1 MQKATAKDL
10 NRFNKNYATD
20 QRTCDR
26 FMQFLNGR
34 LQRTRQT
41 RLQLEEFWL
50 EYLRQ
55 WSCRLDDLGF
65 QGRSNLFIAEL
76 NNQVESSIEKMVGAL
91 FPNSDYL
98 KCIPMRDTDA
108 KTADKIKA
116 AVLYE
121 LEIKN
126 KLSSLHWDFE
136 RARVLF
142 GNGIY
147 KVGFERTMLDVFLR
161 GKDGKPRKTQVP
173 KWNGVRVSV
182 VDNFKFYVSPEL
194 LNIDEADLV
203 FEDRIYNI
211 EQAKR
216 DGIYVGLDQVPEIVH
231 DIDHQWVDAS
241 KLELMQISNVLQY
254 YTGCALFT
262 DVFCDFE
269 LTNGE
274 VVPVM
279 ATIANNR
286 KVVRL
291 IRNPFWFQKHPYLT
305 SKYVARPGN
314 PFYGLSLADKI
325 STQQDMINDLANQT
339 MDSLNFIVN
348 PIAIIDP
355 GLAGDINSMK
365 VMPGARWLGSPEGIQ
380 FSQFPDVSGSG
391 FRGMQ
396 EIRGQIA
403 QFSDN
408 SPGIAPQLQGK
419 ARSATQATIVSQN
432 VSSAQRAKGKV
443 EETEVLAP
451 LAKMTH
457 ILLQQFQ
464 TEAWQIRVQG
474 PDKGEWITMNVDPK
488 DIVGDVDF
496 AWQGVSESDRTAVR
510 SQQLL
515 AAYNLAMQTATV
527 MPGEVDLPEFFKIV
541 MKEAFDLKEIDLIFN
556 SLKQKKTIEQ
566 EIENIALMEGK
577 EVDIHPG
584 DDDEEHIR
592 LLEPLL
598 EEKGLDDNAE
608 YVILRHIEKHKIQ
621 MEAKKELEQMK
632 AKVES
637 LKALQM
643 EQEQGGQGGPAV
655 PSPMEGNQSQVAS
668 SAQGQFSSAQGSNNI
683 MEMG

>member
-1 MQKATAKDL
+1 MEKATKKDL
-10 NRFNKNYATD
+10 NRFNRNYASD
-20 QRTCDR
+20 QRVCDK

-34 LQRTRQT
+34 LQSTRQT

-50 EYLRQ
+50 QYLRQ
-55 WSCRLDDLGF
+55 WSCRLDDLGY
-65 QGRSNLFIAEL
+65 QGRSNLFIPEL
-76 NNQVESSIEKMVGAL
+76 NNQVEQSVEKSVQSI

-98 KCIPMRDTDA
+98 QCIAMRDTDE
-108 KTADKIKA
+108 KTAKKIKA

-121 LEIKN
+121 LEVKN
-126 KLSSLHWDFE
+126 KLSSLHWSFE
-136 RARVLF
+136 RAKVLF

-147 KVGFERTMLDVFLR
+147 KVGFEREMLEIYLR
-161 GKDGKPRKTQVP
+161 DKNGKAKKTYVP

-194 LNIDEADLV
+194 SELDTADLV
-203 FEDRIYNI
+203 FEDRIYNLK
-211 EQAKR
+211 QAER
-216 DGIYVGLDQVPEIVH
+216 DGIYVGLDKVPEIVH
-231 DIDHQWVDAS
+231 DIDHQWVEAS
-241 KLELMQISNVLQY
+241 KLELMQISNVLSY

-262 DVFCDFE
+262 DVYCDFE

-279 ATIANNR
+279 ATIANNQ
-286 KVVRL
+286 KVIRL
-291 IRNPFWFQKHPYLT
+291 VRNPFWFQHHPYLT
-305 SKYVARPGN
+305 SKYTNRPASG
-314 PFYGLSLADKI
+314 FYGLSLADKI
-325 STQQDMINDLANQT
+325 NTQQDMINDLANQT

-355 GLAGDINSMK
+355 ALAGDINSMK

-391 FRGMQ
+391 LRGIQ

-419 ARSATQATIVSQN
+419 ARSATQANIVSQN
-432 VSSAQRAKGKV
+432 VSASQRARGKV
-443 EETEVLAP
+443 EETDVLTP

-464 TEAWQIRVQG
+464 TDAWQIRVQG
-474 PDKGEWITMNVDPK
+474 PDKGEWITMNVDPA

-496 AWQGVSESDRTAVR
+496 VWRGVSEQEQNAVR

-527 MPGEVDLPEFFKIV
+527 MPGEVDLPEFMKLV
-541 MKEAFDLKEIDLIFN
+541 MKEAFDIKDIDFLFN
-556 SLKQKKTIEQ
+556 SLKQKKTVDQ
-566 EIENIALMEGK
+566 EIENIALQEGK
-577 EVDIHPG
+577 EVEIHPG

-592 LLEPLL
+592 LLKPLL
-598 EEKGLDDNAE
+598 DEKLTDEAE
-608 YVILRHIEKHKIQ
+608 YVILRHLEKHKVQ
-621 MEAKKELEQMK
+621 GDAKRALAEMK
-632 AKVES
+632 AKVE
-637 LKALQM
+637 ALQAVQGM
-643 EQEQGGQGGPAV
+643 QEDGRSGPAV
-655 PSPMEGNQSQVAS
+655 PSPAEGNRGQVAS
-668 SAQGQFSSAQGSNNI
+668 SPQGMFSSAQATNNI
-683 MEMG
+683 VEPG